1 MFLGASI
8 AGIAADR
15 FGRKVVFQISVIFWG
30 LGSLWCSYA
39 PDPQSLGYARLL
51 LGFGMGMEFPVAL
64 AIVCEIIPAL
74 QRGRYIAILE
84 GFWPIGFIAA
94 GLLSLVI
101 LPYWGWRGVFLLQ
114 ATPALFVFV
123 IRRYVRNHRVGWLSA
138 GGQSMP
144 KR

>member
-15 FGRKVVFQISVIFWG
+15 LAANVFQISVIFWG

-39 PDPQSLGYARLL
+39 PDGHSLGYARLL
-51 LGFGMGMEFPVAL
+51 LGFGIAMEFPVAL
-64 AIVCEIIPAL
+64 TIVCEIIPAL

-84 GFWPIGFIAA
+84 GFWPIGFITA
-94 GLLSLVI
+94 GLLTLVI

-114 ATPALFVFV
+114 TIQHFSYSSFAVMC
-123 IRRYVRNHRVGWLSA
+123 RNYRVGWRSA
-138 GGQSMP
+138 VGQSMP
-144 KR
+144 KK